1 MAGEPK
7 HSNQLEQFMLLAKNT
22 KGPALIALI
31 KQLLEAP
38 GVYVFG
44 EFLELPC
51 IQEMSKGPNEG
62 YCQLLNMFAY
72 GTYHDYKAFKDT
84 LPPLTETQ
92 KNKLRHLTIV
102 NLAANMQVIPY
113 SVLLKDLEVGSV
125 RELEDLVIE
134 AVYADVI
141 RGKLDQCRQQLEV
154 DACIGRD
161 IRSQGMGHIA
171 SILAQWC
178 SGCESIS
185 ASIEQEVS
193 RVSHCRES
201 HLKALQH
208 IETEV
213 GNIRRMMS
221 ATTSTSTQDM
231 DPLGEQ
237 EGEGAMAGSGAER
250 RQTPLQMISK
260 AKSLNNQRH

>member
-1 MAGEPK
+1 MSGEPK
-7 HSNQLEQFMLLAKNT
+7 HINQLEPFMLLAKNA

-31 KQLLEAP
+31 NQLLEAP

-51 IQEMSKGPNEG
+51 IQELSKGPNEG

-102 NLAANMQVIPY
+102 NLAANTQVIPY
-113 SVLLKDLEVGSV
+113 STLLKDLEVGSV

-161 IRSQGMGHIA
+161 IRSQGMGRIS
-171 SILAQWC
+171 SILAHWC

-185 ASIEQEVS
+185 ASIEEEVG
-193 RVSHCRES
+193 RVSQCRES
-201 HLKALQH
+201 HLKTLQH
-208 IETEV
+208 IEAE
-213 GNIRRMMS
+213 
-221 ATTSTSTQDM
+221 DM

-237 EGEGAMAGSGAER
+237 EREGALAGSGAER